1 MPSKNTNESKQS
13 LDEKPEFTPEELEN
27 IKNDQEATR
36 MAEAMVKALNEA
48 VLKDQKRTQPGRL
61 L

>member
-1 MPSKNTNESKQS
+1 VPSKNTNESKQS

-48 VLKDQKRTQPGRL
+48 VLKNHPTS
-61 L
+61 